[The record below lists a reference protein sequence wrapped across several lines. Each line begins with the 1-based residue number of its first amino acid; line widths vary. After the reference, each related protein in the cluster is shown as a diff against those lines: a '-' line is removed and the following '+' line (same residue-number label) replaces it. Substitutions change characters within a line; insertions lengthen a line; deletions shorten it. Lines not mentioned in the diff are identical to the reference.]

1 MPSSYA
7 ASIRRA
13 GRGCHGGRAARGAQ
27 SLSGHASDE
36 VLHSMIE
43 NGERK
48 RPSLPVFE
56 ALRQGLGVPMT
67 ALLESEEEF
76 PCPNFRVIRLPHS
89 HSPPKT

>member
-1 MPSSYA
+1 
-7 ASIRRA
+7 
-13 GRGCHGGRAARGAQ
+13 
-27 SLSGHASDE
+27 
-36 VLHSMIE
+36 MIE

-48 RPSLPVFE
+48 RLSLPVFE